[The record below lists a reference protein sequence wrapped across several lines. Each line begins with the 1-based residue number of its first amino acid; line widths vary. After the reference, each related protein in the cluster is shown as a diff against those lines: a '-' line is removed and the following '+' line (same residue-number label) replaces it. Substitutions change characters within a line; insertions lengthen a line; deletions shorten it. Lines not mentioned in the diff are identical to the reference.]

1 MRLLIDECVDEH
13 FRHLFPG
20 HHCQTVRYAGLA
32 GLSNG
37 TLLAAAEAAGFEI
50 LVTVDQNIPFQQN
63 LERRAIAVLIL
74 CASTNRLRDW
84 QKLVPAAL
92 EAIAAIKPGDVVR
105 IS

>member
-1 MRLLIDECVDEH
+1 MRLLIDECIDEQ
-13 FRHLFPG
+13 FRHLFTG

-37 TLLAAAEAAGFEI
+37 TLLAAAETAGFEV

-63 LERRAIAVLIL
+63 LDRRTIAVLIL
-74 CASTNRLRDW
+74 SAATNRLRDL

-92 EAIAAIKPGDVVR
+92 EALASIKPGEVVR